1 MEAAGEGRGMPHTL
15 ILHGT
20 EDSAV
25 PGDGSI
31 EWEGVVQ
38 KKFGQGKIQ
47 LHLEP
52 GGAHRSDF
60 DIPLER

>member
-1 MEAAGEGRGMPHTL
+1 MPHTL

-31 EWEGVVQ
+31 EWEGVV
-38 KKFGQGKIQ
+38 KKFGQGKVQ

-52 GGAHRSDF
+52 GGAHGSDF